1 MDELAVAMKARAFI
15 AKIGPP
21 ALPVSVDAYA
31 QQIDGSVKVEP
42 LGENEDAWSV
52 RLPNGKYRIC
62 VNCVQNN
69 RRQRFSVCH
78 EVAHV
83 VLEIPTDHGAPS
95 WSYSR
100 RSSGEIACDVFAAE
114 LLLPY
119 KLFKPRVDAANMG
132 LEAVGKLSDEF
143 DASLVATGSRFATFS
158 RELCAFVLTE
168 GGKIRYCAR
177 SAPLR
182 DAKGW
187 IRLGSLLPTDS
198 LSARTRSCGFQG
210 GIPEEA
216 DPDNWFEDWQRDGTL
231 YEDARQLDQWDQ
243 TLTLLWFDDS
253 EAPLPVKQGNRWAA
267 ETYGGLSELDGNL
280 PWPGRRRR
288 K

>member
-1 MDELAVAMKARAFI
+1 MDELEVAMKARAFI
-15 AKIGPP
+15 TNTGPL
-21 ALPVSVDAYA
+21 ALPVSVHAYA
-31 QQIDGSVKVEP
+31 EQINGDVKVEA

-52 RLPNGKYRIC
+52 RLPNGKYKIC
-62 VNCVQNN
+62 VNCAQNN

-83 VLEIPTDHGAPS
+83 VLEIPTEHNAPS

-119 KLFKPRVDAANMG
+119 KLFKPRVDTANMG
-132 LEAVGKLSDEF
+132 LTAVRELSDEF

-158 RELCAFVLTE
+158 REICAFVLSE
-168 GGKIRYCAR
+168 GGKVRYCAR

-182 DAKGW
+182 NARGW
-187 IRLGSLLPTDS
+187 IRSGEPLPTDS
-198 LSARTRSCGFQG
+198 LSARTRSG
-210 GIPEEA
+210 GLQAGSPEEA
-216 DPDNWFEDWQRDGTL
+216 DPDQWFEDWKHDGIL
-231 YEDARQLDQWDQ
+231 YEDAHHLGQWDQ
-243 TLTLLWFDDS
+243 TLTLLWFDVHES
-253 EAPLPVKQGNRWAA
+253 PLAPRAGNRSDAQ
-267 ETYGGLSELDGNL
+267 TYGGLRELDGNL

-288 K
+288 R